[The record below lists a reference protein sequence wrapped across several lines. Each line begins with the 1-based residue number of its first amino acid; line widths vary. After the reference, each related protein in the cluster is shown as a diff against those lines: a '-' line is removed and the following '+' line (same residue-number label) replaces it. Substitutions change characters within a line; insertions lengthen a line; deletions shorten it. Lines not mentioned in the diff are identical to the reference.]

1 MAASCLAVAAPAKAE
16 VWAAPAGCE
25 TFLTVQFRECR
36 ISNYYR
42 CAAEPEGHV
51 WRADFD
57 VEGLRLLTLTD
68 AETVPLRQI
77 DPRGGTDYQL
87 DAGSVGLPSQSS
99 LQSERTS
106 IVEYRMVDPAGLGE
120 MSVGLRFRVTVPDRV
135 PVTYSAVTIDG
146 IELEEVA
153 FNLTRGSVDGLV
165 IQERSGTEYVQSDW
179 RLVFSGPEQTT
190 IPGNLSK
197 HVQADRS
204 PVDFIF
210 PGEPKFSSTMPIE
223 DCELLLSQ
231 ADIANSKP
239 TFPSDL
245 EGMMP

>member
-1 MAASCLAVAAPAKAE
+1 M
-16 VWAAPAGCE
+16 
-25 TFLTVQFRECR
+25 
-36 ISNYYR
+36 
-42 CAAEPEGHV
+42 
-51 WRADFD
+51 
-57 VEGLRLLTLTD
+57 TLTD

-77 DPRGGTDYQL
+77 DPRRGTDYQL
-87 DAGSVGLPSQSS
+87 DTGSVGLPSQSS
-99 LQSERTS
+99 LQTERTS
-106 IVEYRMVDPAGLGE
+106 IVEYRMVDLSGLGE
-120 MSVGLRFRVTVPDRV
+120 MFVGLRFRVTVPERL

-153 FNLTRGSVDGLV
+153 FTQTRGSVDGVV
-165 IQERSGTEYVQSDW
+165 IQERSGTEYLQSDW

-197 HVQADRS
+197 QVQADRS

-210 PGEPKFSSTMPIE
+210 PGEPKFGSTMPIE